1 MSIRIRYCAV
11 ILLVLMPITGCQPLW
26 RDGPAQPSAQG
37 TTEAMRIKA
46 AFLEAP
52 DLAGA
57 AIDVEFDAGRVVL
70 SGFVETQAQRHRAGT
85 IASGKEG
92 VEEVVNRIEVK

>member
-1 MSIRIRYCAV
+1 MKVGIGYCTV
-11 ILLVLMPITGCQPLW
+11 ILLLLALTTGCQSLW

-37 TTEAMRIKA
+37 TTEPVRIKA

-57 AIDVEFDAGRVVL
+57 AIDVAFDAGQVVL
-70 SGFVETQAQRHRAGT
+70 GGFVETQAQRHRAEA
-85 IASGKEG
+85 IASGQRG